1 MNRAKQAGEAV
12 RASAIRAY
20 NQVIRAKS
28 GRDEGATVRSQ
39 EAFLRELM
47 DMGPEARDAFIEQL
61 RRLNAE

>member
-1 MNRAKQAGEAV
+1 MNRTGQTGEAV
-12 RASAIRAY
+12 SVSVIRAY

-47 DMGPEARDAFIEQL
+47 ALGPKERDAFIEQL
-61 RRLNAE
+61 RQINAQ